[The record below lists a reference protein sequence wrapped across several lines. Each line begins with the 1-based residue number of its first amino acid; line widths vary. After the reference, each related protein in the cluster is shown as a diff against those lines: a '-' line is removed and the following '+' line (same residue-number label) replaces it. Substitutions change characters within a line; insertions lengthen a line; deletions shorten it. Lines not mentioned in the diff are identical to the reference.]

1 LHRYVDGRRNLQ
13 ITLGDFY
20 SCLRQHGRLLRVADQ
35 DPHGLFTAARLFAER
50 AFDPPRGTVLCDPD
64 GRALDLSAV
73 RRPDLAV
80 ARRLRE
86 AARKRWR

>member
-50 AFDPPRGTVLCDPD
+50 AFDRVVSAMW
-64 GRALDLSAV
+64 RAAPTSRDRFV
-73 RRPDLAV
+73 
-80 ARRLRE
+80 
-86 AARKRWR
+86 